1 MYLCFDWWSVWVWVW
16 VCVGGGGHSSSCTP
30 TATHLVAQAQ
40 FSLSLSLPLQTPM
53 VDLQLHH
60 DGGAYAFSGDI
71 LTLED
76 VERCVFDEV
85 LPHRPVETWLSPRF
99 GVVGFWG
106 AGGMLANV
114 IHSSRLVGFA
124 EAKMLADG
132 KVRQRALLQLR
143 KTDDKRSD

>member
-1 MYLCFDWWSVWVWVW
+1 MGVGVG
-16 VCVGGGGHSSSCTP
+16 VCVGGGS
-30 TATHLVAQAQ
+30 Q
-40 FSLSLSLPLQTPM
+40 FQLYPHCDPLGVSGPVLSLSLSLPLQTPM